1 MVFEEG
7 CSIFEVAKTL
17 DIKYTTAKAIAKKYE
32 KTGIIGRINSSE
44 SIQTKK
50 QHKNVKKNARTVNE
64 VKR

>member
-50 QHKNVKKNARTVNE
+50 
-64 VKR
+64 